1 MQIVSEN
8 RVLLR
13 ILGPGEGVVDRRV
26 ELHDGGDQIEENE
39 MGEGCSA

>member
-1 MQIVSEN
+1 MVSEN

-26 ELHDGGDQIEENE
+26 ELHDGVIK
-39 MGEGCSA
+39 